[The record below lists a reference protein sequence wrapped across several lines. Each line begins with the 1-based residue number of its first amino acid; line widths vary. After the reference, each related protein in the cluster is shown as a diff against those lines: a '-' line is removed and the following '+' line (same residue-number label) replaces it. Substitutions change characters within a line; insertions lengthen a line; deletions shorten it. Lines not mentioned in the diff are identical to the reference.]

1 MIGSGRIAQTY
12 LACWKAMEDCELV
25 GVCDTNPAV
34 ANAAAEAYGGKA
46 YTSHRELLA
55 NAKPDAVIVCTPP
68 TTHRAITCDALGA
81 GAHVLCEKPIAT
93 RAPDLAAM
101 IQEAEARNRRL
112 MMASKFRYVDDI
124 VAASSLLKAGILGK
138 PVRFENTFASWLD
151 VRQRW
156 NSDPAVAGGG
166 VLIDNGTHSV
176 DISRFLL
183 GPITEV
189 MAYHGPRVQP
199 IEVEDTS
206 HVSFRS
212 ESGATGT
219 IDLSWSIHKERDSFI
234 DVYGTEGMMSIG
246 WKRSRYRQ
254 NHTNAWVEF
263 GTGYDKNKAFMA
275 QLRNFVLYCQG
286 AESPRITLKDAMASV
301 LVVEAAYA
309 SASEKRWRPV
319 VEG

>member
-34 ANAAAEAYGGKA
+34 SAAAAEAYGGKA
-46 YTSHRELLA
+46 YPNHRDMLGKEKL
-55 NAKPDAVIVCTPP
+55 DAVIVCTPP
-68 TTHRAITCDALGA
+68 STHRSITCDVIAA

-93 RAPDLAAM
+93 KASDLSAM
-101 IQEAEARNRRL
+101 VQDAQAKGRRL

-124 VAASSLLKAGILGK
+124 VAAASLLKAGILGK
-138 PVRFENTFASWLD
+138 PIRLENTFASWLD

-156 NSDPAVAGGG
+156 NSDPHIAGGG

-176 DISRFLL
+176 DISRFLM

-206 HVSFRS
+206 HVSFRC

-219 IDLSWSIHKERDSFI
+219 IDLSWSLHKERDSFI

-254 NHTNAWVEF
+254 NHMNSWVEF

-275 QLRNFVLYCQG
+275 QLRNFVAHCQG
-286 AESPRITLKDAMASV
+286 TEAPRITLEDAMASV
-301 LVVEAAYA
+301 RVIEAAYA
-309 SASEKRWRPV
+309 SATEKCWRAVPQ
-319 VEG
+319 G